1 MPEINGKKIALNR
14 NFILEHEEIHKFSC
28 TNTKKSEIRAIKLL
42 CAIPNKLDEEI
53 IRILSVPLSLEFVKF
68 YGEDFLDVEYLEIR
82 AMEDY
87 HGDHTIFYFPQEKRN
102 FNTYINVR
110 QRNVILNVIR
120 SSEFCT
126 RVSITR
132 NNETYNC
139 KECKQIYRYNNN
151 KRSN

>member
-82 AMEDY
+82 AIEDY
-87 HGDHTIFYFPQEKRN
+87 RGDHTIFYFPQEKRN

-126 RVSITR
+126 QYQSLEIMKLTIAKSA
-132 NNETYNC
+132 N
-139 KECKQIYRYNNN
+139 RYNNN